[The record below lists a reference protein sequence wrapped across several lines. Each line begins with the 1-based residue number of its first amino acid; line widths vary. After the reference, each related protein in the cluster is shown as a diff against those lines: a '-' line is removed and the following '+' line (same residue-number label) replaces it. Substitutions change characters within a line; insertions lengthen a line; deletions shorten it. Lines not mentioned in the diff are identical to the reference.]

1 MGNHSAEQKKK
12 RKGKSDERW
21 RIEKRIEMGRR
32 ERKER
37 EGWKEERRLQ
47 VNESRAF
54 EV

>member
-1 MGNHSAEQKKK
+1 
-12 RKGKSDERW
+12 
-21 RIEKRIEMGRR
+21 MGRR

-47 VNESRAF
+47 VKESRAF